1 VPELCH
7 VSEEGPFRRMVPR
20 PAADGGAPA
29 VWAVDQEHLAHYL
42 LPRDCPRVC
51 WATAGVSDPVL
62 ASPAPR
68 VVAVESGW
76 LPRIAAAVLHVHHLD
91 PAGFTLR
98 DGTAGYWTSPW
109 DVDVRGVETVR
120 DSLTALADR
129 GVELRVT
136 PELWSYRDA
145 VVRGAAEF
153 SAIRMRNARPAG

>member
-1 VPELCH
+1 MPELCH
-7 VSEEGPFRRMVPR
+7 VSEEGPFRRMAPR
-20 PAADGGAPA
+20 PAPDGGAPV
-29 VWAVDQEHLAHYL
+29 VWAVDEVRLAHYL

-51 WATAGVSDPVL
+51 WATTGVRDPVL
-62 ASPAPR
+62 GSPALR

-76 LPRIAAAVLHVHHLD
+76 LSRIAATVLHVHSLD

-98 DGTAGYWTSPW
+98 DGTAGYWTSPS
-109 DVDVRGVETVR
+109 DVAVRAVQTVR
-120 DSLTALADR
+120 DCVAALADR